1 MTGLI
6 FGTAGTPHSAKS
18 GTTVSGIERIAEL
31 GLGCL
36 ELEFVRGV
44 KMGEATARLVAETA
58 ARNGVKLTAHA
69 PYYINFNSREIEKVK
84 ASQGRLLQTARIA
97 ALCGADSVVF
107 HAAFYMGDP
116 PEKTYF
122 AIKHYLDE
130 VLNQLKSENNP
141 VCIRPELMGKPSQFG
156 TLDEILSLCAE
167 LEGVAPCIDFSH
179 GHARSGKDNS
189 YPEFTAVLRRIEER
203 LGRPALD
210 NMHIHVSGIH
220 YGHRGELKH
229 LNLDESDFQ
238 YTELIKALIDYR
250 ASGVVICES
259 PNLEEDAQR
268 LQSTCISLL
277 R

>member
-1 MTGLI
+1 MAGLI
-6 FGTAGTPHSAKS
+6 FGTAGAPRSAKF
-18 GTTVSGIERIAEL
+18 GTTVSGIERISEL
-31 GLGCL
+31 GLGCM

-44 KMGEATARLVAETA
+44 KMGEATAHLIAETA

-69 PYYINFNSREIEKVK
+69 PYFINFNSREIEKVK

-116 PEKTYF
+116 PEKTYL
-122 AIKHYLDE
+122 AVKQRLEE

-156 TLDEILSLCAE
+156 ALDEILNLCAE

-179 GHARSGKDNS
+179 GHARSGQDNS
-189 YPEFTAVLRRIEER
+189 YPEFAAVLRRIEER
-203 LGRPALD
+203 LGRAALD

-229 LNLDESDFQ
+229 LNLNESDFQ
-238 YTELIKALIDYR
+238 YIELIKALIDYR
-250 ASGVVICES
+250 VGGVVICES
-259 PNLEEDAQR
+259 PNLEEDARR
-268 LQSTCISLL
+268 LQSTYNSLAD
-277 R
+277 

>member
-1 MTGLI
+1 
-6 FGTAGTPHSAKS
+6 
-18 GTTVSGIERIAEL
+18 
-31 GLGCL
+31 
-36 ELEFVRGV
+36 
-44 KMGEATARLVAETA
+44 MGKATAHLIAETA

-69 PYYINFNSREIEKVK
+69 PYFINFNSREIEKVK

-107 HAAFYMGDP
+107 HAAFHMGDP
-116 PEKTYF
+116 PEKTYL
-122 AIKHYLDE
+122 AVKHYLEE

-189 YPEFTAVLRRIEER
+189 YPEFAAVLRRIEER
-203 LGRPALD
+203 LGRTALD

-238 YTELIKALIDYR
+238 YTELIKALIDHR
-250 ASGVVICES
+250 VSGVVICES
-259 PNLEEDAQR
+259 PNLEEDARR
-268 LQSTCISLL
+268 LQSTYNSFAD
-277 R
+277 